1 MALFAVGRANYGGMD
16 AWLEVSGD
24 GESWRVDA
32 DFLSSNWMC
41 IWDRGCAGIEQD
53 ANVDGRL
60 GCCSVGAELLD
71 DDEAMLISAVAATI
85 EPRYLQYAEDVSA
98 GGALRADR
106 RNTRVVDGACI
117 FLNRPGFSGG
127 EGCALHAEAERSG
140 ESPMDWKPS
149 ICWQLPIRVE
159 RSTNSDGS
167 TLATLRAWSRADW
180 GPEGDT
186 MAYCCTERDAATTS
200 AFVGAEPVVESL
212 REELVA
218 LVGAEVYDKLV
229 KQIDV

>member
-1 MALFAVGRANYGGMD
+1 MGNGANWLKGEDPVGRTT
-16 AWLEVSGD
+16 WS
-24 GESWRVDA
+24 VDRE
-32 DFLSSNWMC
+32 FLSSNWTC
-41 IWDRGCAGIEQD
+41 IWNRGCAGIEQE
-53 ANVDGRL
+53 ANVEGQL

-71 DDEAMLISAVAATI
+71 DEEAMLISAIAATLEPEHAQFAQEI
-85 EPRYLQYAEDVSA
+85 EAR
-98 GGALRADR
+98 GALRADH

-127 EGCALHAEAERSG
+127 VGCALHAEAVRND
-140 ESPMDWKPS
+140 ESPIEWKPS

-159 RSTNSDGS
+159 RSIQPDGS

-186 MAYCCTERDAATTS
+186 MAYCCTEREAGPAN
-200 AFVGAEPVVESL
+200 AFVGERPVVESL

-218 LVGAEVYDKLV
+218 LVGLEVYNELAA
-229 KQIDV
+229 QIDV